1 MYNYKRYSDHWESQL
16 AKTILFPGF
25 IFLVFIVFMFSFLS
39 TCLVSIS
46 LPCFLSLHPWY
57 AQCKTFSFYIL
68 SIWVFYCMYVCA
80 VCVLGEGTGQ
90 KRTADAL
97 EKDSCEPRCASWT
110 QNHGPVEKQ
119 PVLLSSES
127 SLQPP
132 NILLNEWL
140 PVCSL
145 HFL

>member
-1 MYNYKRYSDHWESQL
+1 
-16 AKTILFPGF
+16 
-25 IFLVFIVFMFSFLS
+25 
-39 TCLVSIS
+39 
-46 LPCFLSLHPWY
+46 
-57 AQCKTFSFYIL
+57 
-68 SIWVFYCMYVCA
+68 MYVCA

-132 NILLNEWL
+132 NILLNE
-140 PVCSL
+140 
-145 HFL
+145 